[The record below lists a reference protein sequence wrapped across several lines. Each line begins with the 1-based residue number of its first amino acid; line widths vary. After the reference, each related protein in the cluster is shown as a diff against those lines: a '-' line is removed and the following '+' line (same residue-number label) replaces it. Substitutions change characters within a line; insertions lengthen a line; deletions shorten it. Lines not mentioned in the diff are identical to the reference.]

1 MNFGQFLT
9 ILRARR
15 ALILTVVLIVV
26 ASVVG
31 ATMLMPLRYQATASV
46 VIDPKSATMAAG
58 TAYLSG
64 RADDVMSTQLDI
76 IASPAV
82 AIKVVEALGLERR
95 PDIGELVADANP
107 LSGAWSLL
115 SRLFADDEASAPTDL
130 KEWIAG
136 RMLRNLQVKSN
147 RDSRLIRITYSA
159 PEAGFAAAAANGFIK
174 AYLATVL
181 QLQVGPA
188 KQNAELFDQQSTG
201 LRQKLEQAEAKLSAF
216 QQEKGI
222 VATDERMDFETGR
235 LSELSGQLAMAQS
248 QSYESH
254 ARQRQLRDYL
264 SGGDKG
270 AAPTEVM
277 TSPVVQQLRQNIAE
291 REAKL
296 GELSKRMGPNHPQ
309 YQSAST
315 ELAQLRTQLSD
326 EMRAAAQGALT
337 SSGVAPQREGS
348 LRGALEQ
355 QRSRVL
361 KLKND
366 RNTLAMLM
374 REVDGARQAYDAATQ
389 RFTQARITGD
399 VGQASGAVVDSAAPP
414 ARPAG
419 PKMWLNAAIA
429 LAAGVALGV
438 GIALLC
444 ETVNGYVRSESDI
457 VEILGEPVLAVLA
470 PKGSKRTVQYIAGP
484 TIYTLPRP

>member
-15 ALILTVVLIVV
+15 ALILMVVLIVV

-58 TAYLSG
+58 TAYLTG

-95 PDIGELVADANP
+95 RDIAELVADANP
-107 LSGAWSLL
+107 LSRAWRSV
-115 SRLFADDEASAPTDL
+115 SRLFADDEASAPPDL

-136 RMLRNLQVKSN
+136 HLLRNLQVRSN
-147 RDSRLIRITYSA
+147 RDSRLMRITYSA
-159 PEAGFAAAAANGFIK
+159 PEGGFAAAAANGFIK
-174 AYLATVL
+174 AYLETVL

-201 LRQKLEQAEAKLSAF
+201 LRRKLEQAEAKLSAF

-264 SGGDKG
+264 GGGKG

-309 YQSAST
+309 HQSAST
-315 ELAQLRTQLSD
+315 ELAQLRTQLND

-389 RFTQARITGD
+389 RFTQARIAGD
-399 VGQASGAVVDSAAPP
+399 AGQASGAVVDSAAPP
-414 ARPAG
+414 TRPAG

-444 ETVNGYVRSESDI
+444 ETVNGFVRSERDI

-484 TIYTLPRP
+484 TIYSLPRP